1 MGIPNILHENLTINI
16 NFAQYCRSANT
27 LRCMQRFSRCGCVR
41 GEKYIPRDDDD
52 DDDERRRKI
61 QKSLVLQ
68 FPHQRRSSALDVEE
82 NREIKNIREYL

>member
-27 LRCMQRFSRCGCVR
+27 LRCMQRFSRRVCVR
-41 GEKYIPRDDDD
+41 GEKNIPRN

-68 FPHQRRSSALDVEE
+68 FPHQCRSSALNVEE
-82 NREIKNIREYL
+82 KCEIKNIREYL

>member
-16 NFAQYCRSANT
+16 NFAQYWRSANT
-27 LRCMQRFSRCGCVR
+27 LRCMQRFSPHGCVR
-41 GEKYIPRDDDD
+41 GEKYIPR

-82 NREIKNIREYL
+82 KCEIKNIREYL